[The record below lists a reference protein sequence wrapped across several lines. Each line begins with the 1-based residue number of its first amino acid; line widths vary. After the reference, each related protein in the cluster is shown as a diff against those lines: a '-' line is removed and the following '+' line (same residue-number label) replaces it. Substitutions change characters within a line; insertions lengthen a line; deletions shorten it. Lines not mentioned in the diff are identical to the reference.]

1 MNAIELTGALG
12 GRWMGQ
18 YGLAFC
24 PAHHNTNTPA
34 LSISRGAD
42 GRLLFYCHAG
52 CPFPAICNALRD
64 LGMID
69 GPPREPQ
76 MDGGELARLQAEALR
91 KADKRAQQAR
101 AIWDEAR
108 PIENTVA
115 EFYLRHRA
123 ITCALPDTLRFH
135 PACWHPSGQR
145 LPAMVAIVQGSEHF
159 AVHRTFLRADGT
171 GKAEEAPAK
180 AMLGTVAGGAV
191 RLTKGNGA
199 LVVAEGIETALSL
212 ASGLLKVSA
221 TTWATLS
228 TSGMSGVCLPAEPG
242 RLTIATDGDGPGQAA
257 GNALAER
264 AVALGWTVSLLP
276 APHGRDWN
284 DILKNNGVAA

>member
-1 MNAIELTGALG
+1 NPPIISDRLNSVKNRGA
-12 GRWMGQ
+12 
-18 YGLAFC
+18 LAFC

-34 LSISRGAD
+34 LSISQGAD

-52 CPFPAICNALRD
+52 CPFSAICDALRD
-64 LGMID
+64 RGLLAGTRR
-69 GPPREPQ
+69 GPQ
-76 MDGGELARLQAEALR
+76 MDGGELTRLQAEALR

-101 AIWDEAR
+101 ATWDEAR
-108 PIENTVA
+108 PIESTVA
-115 EFYLRHRA
+115 EFYLRNRA

-135 PACWHPSGQR
+135 LACWHPSGQR
-145 LPAMVAIVQGSEHF
+145 LPAMVALVQGAERF

-171 GKAEEAPAK
+171 GKAEKAPAK

-191 RLTKGNGA
+191 RLTTGNGT

-212 ASGLLKVSA
+212 ASGLLRAPA
-221 TTWATLS
+221 TIWSTLS
-228 TSGMSGVCLPAEPG
+228 TSGMSGLRLPAKPG

-284 DILKNNGVAA
+284 DILKNKEVAA